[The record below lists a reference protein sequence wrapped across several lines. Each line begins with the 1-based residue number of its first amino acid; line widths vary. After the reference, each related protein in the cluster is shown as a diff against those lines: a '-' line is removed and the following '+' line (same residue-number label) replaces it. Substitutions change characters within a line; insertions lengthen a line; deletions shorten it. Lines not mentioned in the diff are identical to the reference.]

1 MVEPIIVIG
10 VGFFIIMCMMVK
22 FTGIN
27 NIPDIVDNT
36 DNTDNT
42 DDNIQNTLKQ
52 DVKYKGVQNFDD
64 IDDVSINCIDVNIDV
79 NIDTDI
85 INHDLI
91 FNNNDE
97 TSDDIQQLMHLIE
110 PIEDNIKQVSENN
123 SNIFSE
129 TFRILNFSAKHEKE
143 IDLSGT
149 TLISLRSIKQ

>member
-1 MVEPIIVIG
+1 MVEPVIAIG

-27 NIPDIVDNT
+27 TIPDIEDNT

-42 DDNIQNTLKQ
+42 YDDIQNTSEQNNQCKII
-52 DVKYKGVQNFDD
+52 QNFEDA
-64 IDDVSINCIDVNIDV
+64 SINCIDVS
-79 NIDTDI
+79 IDTDI
-85 INHDLI
+85 INHDLTV
-91 FNNNDE
+91 NNNDDV
-97 TSDDIQQLMHLIE
+97 TSDNDIQQLMLLIE

-123 SNIFSE
+123 IFPE

-143 IDLSGT
+143 IDLSGA

>member
-1 MVEPIIVIG
+1 MMESVIAIS
-10 VGFFIIMCMMVK
+10 VGFFIMMCIIIK
-22 FTGIN
+22 FIVIN
-27 NIPDIVDNT
+27 NIHDIPDIVDNT
-36 DNTDNT
+36 D
-42 DDNIQNTLKQ
+42 DDIQNTLKQ
-52 DVKYKGVQNFDD
+52 DVQYKSVQDVDD
-64 IDDVSINCIDVNIDV
+64 IDDVSINSIDV

-85 INHDLI
+85 INHDLT

-97 TSDDIQQLMHLIE
+97 TSDDDIQQLMLLIE

-123 SNIFSE
+123 SNIFPE

>member
-1 MVEPIIVIG
+1 MVEPVIAIG

-36 DNTDNT
+36 DDTY
-42 DDNIQNTLKQ
+42 DDIQNTLKQ
-52 DVKYKGVQNFDD
+52 DVQYKSVQDFDD
-64 IDDVSINCIDVNIDV
+64 IDDVSINCIDVNI
-79 NIDTDI
+79 NTDI
-85 INHDLI
+85 IKHDLI

-97 TSDDIQQLMHLIE
+97 TSDDDIQQLMLLIE

-123 SNIFSE
+123 SNIFPE
-129 TFRILNFSAKHEKE
+129 TFRILNFSAKHEKKM
-143 IDLSGT
+143 DLSGT

>member
-1 MVEPIIVIG
+1 MVEPVIAIS
-10 VGFFIIMCMMVK
+10 VGFFIIMCIMVK

-27 NIPDIVDNT
+27 NISDMPDIVDDT
-36 DNTDNT
+36 Y
-42 DDNIQNTLKQ
+42 DDIQNTLKQ
-52 DVKYKGVQNFDD
+52 DVQYKSLYDFDD
-64 IDDVSINCIDVNIDV
+64 IDDVSINCIDI

-85 INHDLI
+85 INHDLT

-123 SNIFSE
+123 SNIFPE

>member
-1 MVEPIIVIG
+1 MVEPVIAIG

-27 NIPDIVDNT
+27 NVPDIVDNI
-36 DNTDNT
+36 
-42 DDNIQNTLKQ
+42 DDTYDDIQNTSVQ
-52 DVKYKGVQNFDD
+52 DNQCKIIQNFE
-64 IDDVSINCIDVNIDV
+64 DVSVNCIDV

-85 INHDLI
+85 IKHDLTV
-91 FNNNDE
+91 NNDV
-97 TSDDIQQLMHLIE
+97 TSDDDIQQLMLLIE

-129 TFRILNFSAKHEKE
+129 TSRILNFSAKHEKE

>member
-1 MVEPIIVIG
+1 MMESVIAIS
-10 VGFFIIMCMMVK
+10 VGFFIMMCIIIK
-22 FTGIN
+22 FIVIN
-27 NIPDIVDNT
+27 NIHDIPDIVDNT
-36 DNTDNT
+36 D
-42 DDNIQNTLKQ
+42 DDIQNTLKQ
-52 DVKYKGVQNFDD
+52 DVQYKSVYDFDD
-64 IDDVSINCIDVNIDV
+64 IDDVSINSIDVD
-79 NIDTDI
+79 IDTDI

-97 TSDDIQQLMHLIE
+97 TSDNDIQQLMHLIE

>member
-1 MVEPIIVIG
+1 MVEPVIAIG

-27 NIPDIVDNT
+27 TIPDIE

-42 DDNIQNTLKQ
+42 DDTYDDIQNTSEQ
-52 DVKYKGVQNFDD
+52 NNQYKIIQNFE
-64 IDDVSINCIDVNIDV
+64 DVSINCIDVS
-79 NIDTDI
+79 IDTDI
-85 INHDLI
+85 INHDLTV
-91 FNNNDE
+91 NNNDDV
-97 TSDDIQQLMHLIE
+97 TSDNDIQQLMLLIE

-123 SNIFSE
+123 IFPE

>member
-1 MVEPIIVIG
+1 MVEPVIAIG

-36 DNTDNT
+36 DDTY
-42 DDNIQNTLKQ
+42 DDIQNTLKQ
-52 DVKYKGVQNFDD
+52 DVQYKSVQDFDD
-64 IDDVSINCIDVNIDV
+64 IDDVSINSIDV

-85 INHDLI
+85 INHDLT
-91 FNNNDE
+91 FNNNDK
-97 TSDDIQQLMHLIE
+97 TSDDDIQQLMLLIE

-123 SNIFSE
+123 SNIFPE
-129 TFRILNFSAKHEKE
+129 TSRILNFSAKHEKE

>member
-1 MVEPIIVIG
+1 MVEPVIAIG

-27 NIPDIVDNT
+27 TIHDIE
-36 DNTDNT
+36 
-42 DDNIQNTLKQ
+42 DDTYDDIQNTSEQNNQCKII
-52 DVKYKGVQNFDD
+52 QNFE
-64 IDDVSINCIDVNIDV
+64 DVSINCIDVSIDK
-79 NIDTDI
+79 DI
-85 INHDLI
+85 INHDLTV
-91 FNNNDE
+91 NNDDV
-97 TSDDIQQLMHLIE
+97 TSDNDMQQLMLLIE

-123 SNIFSE
+123 SNIFPE

>member
-1 MVEPIIVIG
+1 MMESVIAIS
-10 VGFFIIMCMMVK
+10 VGFFIMMCIIIK
-22 FTGIN
+22 FIVIN
-27 NIPDIVDNT
+27 NIHDIPDIVDNT
-36 DNTDNT
+36 D
-42 DDNIQNTLKQ
+42 DDIQNTLKQ
-52 DVKYKGVQNFDD
+52 DVKYKSLQDFDG
-64 IDDVSINCIDVNIDV
+64 IDDVSINCIDINI
-79 NIDTDI
+79 NTDI
-85 INHDLI
+85 INHDLT

-97 TSDDIQQLMHLIE
+97 KSDDDIQQLMHLIE

>member
-1 MVEPIIVIG
+1 MVEPVIAIG

-36 DNTDNT
+36 DDTY
-42 DDNIQNTLKQ
+42 DDIQNTLKQ
-52 DVKYKGVQNFDD
+52 DVQYKSVQDFDD
-64 IDDVSINCIDVNIDV
+64 IDDVSINSIDV

-85 INHDLI
+85 INHDLT
-91 FNNNDE
+91 FNNNDDE
-97 TSDDIQQLMHLIE
+97 TSDDDIQQLMLLIE

-129 TFRILNFSAKHEKE
+129 TSRILNFSAKHEKE

>member
-1 MVEPIIVIG
+1 MVEPVIAIG

-36 DNTDNT
+36 DDTY
-42 DDNIQNTLKQ
+42 DDIQNTLKQ
-52 DVKYKGVQNFDD
+52 DVQYKSVQDFDD
-64 IDDVSINCIDVNIDV
+64 IDDVSINCIDVNID
-79 NIDTDI
+79 TDI
-85 INHDLI
+85 INHDLT

-97 TSDDIQQLMHLIE
+97 TSDDDIQQLMLLIE

-123 SNIFSE
+123 SNIFPE
-129 TFRILNFSAKHEKE
+129 TSRILNFSAKHEKE

>member
-36 DNTDNT
+36 D
-42 DDNIQNTLKQ
+42 DNIQNTLKQ
-52 DVKYKGVQNFDD
+52 DVQYKDVQYFDD
-64 IDDVSINCIDVNIDV
+64 IDDVSINCIDV

-110 PIEDNIKQVSENN
+110 PIEDNIKQVSVNN
-123 SNIFSE
+123 SNIFTE
-129 TFRILNFSAKHEKE
+129 TSHILNFSAKHEKE

>member
-1 MVEPIIVIG
+1 MVEPVIAIG

-27 NIPDIVDNT
+27 TIPDIE

-42 DDNIQNTLKQ
+42 DDTYDDIQNTSEQNKQ
-52 DVKYKGVQNFDD
+52 CKIIQDFE
-64 IDDVSINCIDVNIDV
+64 DVSINCIDVS
-79 NIDTDI
+79 IDTDI
-85 INHDLI
+85 INHDLTV
-91 FNNNDE
+91 NNNDDV
-97 TSDDIQQLMHLIE
+97 TSDNDIQQLMLLIE

-123 SNIFSE
+123 IFPE

>member
-1 MVEPIIVIG
+1 MVEPVIAIG

-27 NIPDIVDNT
+27 NISDMPDIVDDT
-36 DNTDNT
+36 Y
-42 DDNIQNTLKQ
+42 DDIQNTLKQ
-52 DVKYKGVQNFDD
+52 DVKYKSLQDFDD
-64 IDDVSINCIDVNIDV
+64 IDDVSINCIDI

-85 INHDLI
+85 INHDLTV
-91 FNNNDE
+91 NNNDDV
-97 TSDDIQQLMHLIE
+97 TSDNDIQQLMLLIE

>member
-1 MVEPIIVIG
+1 MVEPVIAIS
-10 VGFFIIMCMMVK
+10 VGFFIIMCIMVK

-27 NIPDIVDNT
+27 NIHDIPDIVDDT
-36 DNTDNT
+36 Y
-42 DDNIQNTLKQ
+42 DDIQNTLKQ
-52 DVKYKGVQNFDD
+52 DVKYKSLQDFDN
-64 IDDVSINCIDVNIDV
+64 IDDVSINCIDVS
-79 NIDTDI
+79 IDTDI
-85 INHDLI
+85 INHDLTV
-91 FNNNDE
+91 NNDDV
-97 TSDDIQQLMHLIE
+97 TSDNDMQQLMLLIE

>member
-10 VGFFIIMCMMVK
+10 VGFFIIMCMMAK

-36 DNTDNT
+36 D
-42 DDNIQNTLKQ
+42 DNIQNTLKQ
-52 DVKYKGVQNFDD
+52 DVQYKDVQNFDD
-64 IDDVSINCIDVNIDV
+64 IDDVSINCIDV

-110 PIEDNIKQVSENN
+110 PIEDNIKQVSVNN
-123 SNIFSE
+123 SNIFTE
-129 TFRILNFSAKHEKE
+129 TSHILNFSAKHEKE

>member
-1 MVEPIIVIG
+1 MVEPVIAIG
-10 VGFFIIMCMMVK
+10 VGFFIIMCIMVK

-27 NIPDIVDNT
+27 NISDMPDIVDDT
-36 DNTDNT
+36 Y
-42 DDNIQNTLKQ
+42 DDIQNTLKQ
-52 DVKYKGVQNFDD
+52 DVKYKSLQDFDD
-64 IDDVSINCIDVNIDV
+64 IDDVSINI

-85 INHDLI
+85 INHDLT
-91 FNNNDE
+91 FNNNDQ
-97 TSDDIQQLMHLIE
+97 TSDDDIQQLMLLIE

>member
-1 MVEPIIVIG
+1 MVEPVIAIG
-10 VGFFIIMCMMVK
+10 VGFFIIMCIMVK

-27 NIPDIVDNT
+27 NMPDIVDDT
-36 DNTDNT
+36 Y
-42 DDNIQNTLKQ
+42 DDIQNTLKQ
-52 DVKYKGVQNFDD
+52 DVKYKSLQDFDD
-64 IDDVSINCIDVNIDV
+64 IDDVSINCIDI

-85 INHDLI
+85 INHDLT
-91 FNNNDE
+91 FDNNDE
-97 TSDDIQQLMHLIE
+97 KSDDIQQLMHLIE

-123 SNIFSE
+123 SNIFPE

>member
-1 MVEPIIVIG
+1 MVEPVIAIG
-10 VGFFIIMCMMVK
+10 VGFFIIMCIMVK

-27 NIPDIVDNT
+27 NISDMPDIVDDT
-36 DNTDNT
+36 Y
-42 DDNIQNTLKQ
+42 DDIQNTLKQ
-52 DVKYKGVQNFDD
+52 DVKYKSLQDFDD
-64 IDDVSINCIDVNIDV
+64 IDDVSINCIDI

-85 INHDLI
+85 INHDLT
-91 FNNNDE
+91 FNNNDDV
-97 TSDDIQQLMHLIE
+97 TSDNDMQQLMLLIE

-123 SNIFSE
+123 SNIFPE

>member
-1 MVEPIIVIG
+1 MVEPVIAIG
-10 VGFFIIMCMMVK
+10 VGFFIIMCIMVK

-27 NIPDIVDNT
+27 TIPDIVDNT
-36 DNTDNT
+36 DNTD
-42 DDNIQNTLKQ
+42 DDIQNTLEQNNQCKII
-52 DVKYKGVQNFDD
+52 QNFE
-64 IDDVSINCIDVNIDV
+64 DVSINCIDVS
-79 NIDTDI
+79 IDTDI
-85 INHDLI
+85 INHDLT

-123 SNIFSE
+123 SNIFPE

>member
-1 MVEPIIVIG
+1 MMESVIAIS
-10 VGFFIIMCMMVK
+10 VGFFIMMCIIIK
-22 FTGIN
+22 FIVIN
-27 NIPDIVDNT
+27 NIHDIPDIVDNT
-36 DNTDNT
+36 D
-42 DDNIQNTLKQ
+42 DDIQNTLKQ
-52 DVKYKGVQNFDD
+52 DVQYKSVYDFDD
-64 IDDVSINCIDVNIDV
+64 IDDVSINSIDV

-85 INHDLI
+85 INNDLT

-97 TSDDIQQLMHLIE
+97 TSDDDIQQLMHLLE

>member
-1 MVEPIIVIG
+1 MVEPVIAIG
-10 VGFFIIMCMMVK
+10 VGFFIIMCIMVK

-27 NIPDIVDNT
+27 NISDMPDIVDDT
-36 DNTDNT
+36 Y
-42 DDNIQNTLKQ
+42 DDIQNTLKQ
-52 DVKYKGVQNFDD
+52 DVKYKSLQDFDD
-64 IDDVSINCIDVNIDV
+64 IDDVSINCIDI

-85 INHDLI
+85 INHDLT

-97 TSDDIQQLMHLIE
+97 TSDDDIQQLMHLIE

-123 SNIFSE
+123 SNIFPE

-143 IDLSGT
+143 IDLSDT

>member
-1 MVEPIIVIG
+1 MVEPVIAIG

-27 NIPDIVDNT
+27 TIPDIVDNT
-36 DNTDNT
+36 DDTY
-42 DDNIQNTLKQ
+42 DDIQNTSEQNNQFKII
-52 DVKYKGVQNFDD
+52 QNFE
-64 IDDVSINCIDVNIDV
+64 DVSINCIDVS
-79 NIDTDI
+79 IDTDI
-85 INHDLI
+85 INHDLT

-97 TSDDIQQLMHLIE
+97 TSDDDIQQLMHLIE

>member
-1 MVEPIIVIG
+1 MMESVIAIS
-10 VGFFIIMCMMVK
+10 VGFFIMMCIIIK
-22 FTGIN
+22 FIVIN
-27 NIPDIVDNT
+27 NIHDIPDIVDNT
-36 DNTDNT
+36 D
-42 DDNIQNTLKQ
+42 DDIQNTLKQ
-52 DVKYKGVQNFDD
+52 DVQYKSVYDFDD
-64 IDDVSINCIDVNIDV
+64 IDDVSINSIDV

-85 INHDLI
+85 INHDLT

-97 TSDDIQQLMHLIE
+97 TSDDDIQQLMHLLE

>member
-1 MVEPIIVIG
+1 MVEPVIAIG

-27 NIPDIVDNT
+27 TIPDIVDNT
-36 DNTDNT
+36 DNTD
-42 DDNIQNTLKQ
+42 DDIQNTLEQNNQCKII
-52 DVKYKGVQNFDD
+52 QNFE
-64 IDDVSINCIDVNIDV
+64 DVSINCIDVS
-79 NIDTDI
+79 IDTDI
-85 INHDLI
+85 INHDLT
-91 FNNNDE
+91 FNNDE

-110 PIEDNIKQVSENN
+110 PIEDNIKQVSEDN
-123 SNIFSE
+123 SNIFPE

>member
-1 MVEPIIVIG
+1 MVEPVIAIG

-27 NIPDIVDNT
+27 TIPDIV

-42 DDNIQNTLKQ
+42 DDNIQNTLEQNNQCKII
-52 DVKYKGVQNFDD
+52 QNFEDA
-64 IDDVSINCIDVNIDV
+64 SINCIDVS
-79 NIDTDI
+79 IDTDI
-85 INHDLI
+85 INHDLTD
-91 FNNNDE
+91 NNDDV
-97 TSDDIQQLMHLIE
+97 TSDNDMQQLMLLIE

-123 SNIFSE
+123 SNIFPE

>member
-1 MVEPIIVIG
+1 MVEPVIAIG

-27 NIPDIVDNT
+27 TIPDIVDNT

-42 DDNIQNTLKQ
+42 DDDIQNTLEQNNQCKII
-52 DVKYKGVQNFDD
+52 QNFE
-64 IDDVSINCIDVNIDV
+64 DVSINCIDVS
-79 NIDTDI
+79 IDTDI
-85 INHDLI
+85 INHDLT

-110 PIEDNIKQVSENN
+110 PIEDNIKQVSEDN
-123 SNIFSE
+123 SNIFPE